1 MSLPD
6 RYFHTQ
12 LLTPDK
18 TDRRTFRQA
27 ASVLGSTALVTA
39 LAGRAQ
45 TEALMRVVAS
55 AGIGRIARTTMESL
69 AAADRPDPAAS
80 ERIRYLVARDVA
92 DLRSTLALLDAAG
105 DDELD
110 AARALAGELERELRL
125 HADAAL
131 RAMGVGDEHA
141 PEDPEL
147 EAAGVGHPAPVR
159 TDHAPSGLAGLSH
172 SEASEL
178 VERMQ
183 GRDPA
188 IRLESLQ
195 LVVDELWRLSDGE
208 RTLGQIA
215 VVIRNEFDFR
225 IAIEDV
231 RTLAEALERAG
242 CLDMGSRATPQ
253 TVQPAAG

>member
-1 MSLPD
+1 M
-6 RYFHTQ
+6 
-12 LLTPDK
+12 
-18 TDRRTFRQA
+18 
-27 ASVLGSTALVTA
+27 
-39 LAGRAQ
+39 
-45 TEALMRVVAS
+45 
-55 AGIGRIARTTMESL
+55 
-69 AAADRPDPAAS
+69 
-80 ERIRYLVARDVA
+80 
-92 DLRSTLALLDAAG
+92 
-105 DDELD
+105 
-110 AARALAGELERELRL
+110 
-125 HADAAL
+125 
-131 RAMGVGDEHA
+131 
-141 PEDPEL
+141 
-147 EAAGVGHPAPVR
+147 R

-183 GRDPA
+183 RRDPA

-195 LVVDELWRLSDGE
+195 LVVDELWRLSGGE

-242 CLDMGSRATPQ
+242 CLEMGGRATPQ